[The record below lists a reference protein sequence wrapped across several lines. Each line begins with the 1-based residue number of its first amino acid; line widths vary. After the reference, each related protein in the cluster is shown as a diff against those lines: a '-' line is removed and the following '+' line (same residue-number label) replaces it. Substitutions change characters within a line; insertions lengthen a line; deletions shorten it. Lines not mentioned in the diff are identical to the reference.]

1 MFRFSKCCLFVTPSI
16 VLSTKHFPENFCSLP
31 FPSPSILTLPPP
43 QTANP
48 RVPNLALRSPRP
60 CLGGFQGSSSLSR
73 TSPVICLQA
82 PPHAPSAPAPPPYPT
97 HPPSLPLTRIARL
110 RDSSKKWPKGGK
122 SYELH
127 SGAKGQDER
136 GEGSRDQEQCR
147 GHGKKWRGG
156 ERGGFGIPAA
166 AGSAPAPPPAWDPA
180 RGGGAP
186 ARLRR
191 VSGRCAQLAH
201 TQLRSSSL
209 GFLSPAGGPRVTEG
223 SVRIPS
229 EG

>member
-1 MFRFSKCCLFVTPSI
+1 MFRFSKCSLFVTPSI

-31 FPSPSILTLPPP
+31 FPSPSILTLPPL

-60 CLGGFQGSSSLSR
+60 RLGGFQGSSSLSR

-166 AGSAPAPPPAWDPA
+166 AGSAPAPPPAWDSA
-180 RGGGAP
+180 RGGRGSRAP
-186 ARLRR
+186 APGFRPVRAARSHPAAEQLPCVPFPSRR
-191 VSGRCAQLAH
+191 
-201 TQLRSSSL
+201 
-209 GFLSPAGGPRVTEG
+209 SPRHRREC
-223 SVRIPS
+223 
-229 EG
+229 